1 MAGFKTW
8 NASREYHIETPVD
21 AWVGKV
27 KKQHET
33 LEFNFLKANM
43 VNKVNKARKSA
54 ELTADRRAVGLC
66 AKS

>member
-1 MAGFKTW
+1 
-8 NASREYHIETPVD
+8 
-21 AWVGKV
+21 VGKV

-66 AKS
+66 GKS